1 MPRYAAFLRG
11 VSPVN
16 CRMSALQAALE
27 AAGFGGVRTVLS
39 SGNAV
44 FEARAAPA
52 AKLEK
57 AVEAALLAGLKR
69 PFPTMVRSIDALQ
82 ALLASDPYAGARLA
96 RDAKRVVSFLRAPP
110 GPPPALP
117 LERDGARVL
126 KVVGTEAFSAYVRSE
141 RGPVFMAL
149 IEEAFGKDV
158 TTRTWETVE
167 KVVRA
172 GEQG

>member
-11 VSPVN
+11 VSPMN
-16 CRMSALQAALE
+16 CSMPALKAALE
-27 AAGFGGVRTVLS
+27 AAGFGDVRTVLS

-44 FEARAAPA
+44 FEARAAPV

-69 PFPTMVRSIDALQ
+69 PFPTMVRSIDSLR
-82 ALLASDPYAGARLA
+82 ALLASEPYAGVRLA
-96 RDAKRVVSFLRAPP
+96 KGAKRVVSFLRAPP
-110 GPPPALP
+110 RPPPSLP
-117 LERDGARVL
+117 LEQDGARVL
-126 KVVGTEAFSAYVRSE
+126 KVIGAEAFSAYVRSE
-141 RGPVFMAL
+141 RGPVFMVL
-149 IEEAFGKDV
+149 IEKAFGKDV

-172 GEQG
+172 GA

>member
-16 CRMSALQAALE
+16 CSMPALQAALE

-44 FEARAAPA
+44 FEARAAPVPR
-52 AKLEK
+52 LEK
-57 AVEAALLAGLKR
+57 AVEAALVTGLER
-69 PFPTMVRSIDALQ
+69 PFPVMVRSVDALR
-82 ALLASDPYAGARLA
+82 ALLASDPYAGARIA
-96 RDAKRVVSFLRAPP
+96 KGAKRVVSFLR
-110 GPPPALP
+110 GPPRPPPSLP
-117 LERDGARVL
+117 LEQDGARVL
-126 KVVGTEAFSAYVRSE
+126 KVLGAEVFSAYVPSP
-141 RGPVFMAL
+141 RGPVFMVL
-149 IEEAFGKDV
+149 IEKAFGKDV

-172 GEQG
+172 ADR